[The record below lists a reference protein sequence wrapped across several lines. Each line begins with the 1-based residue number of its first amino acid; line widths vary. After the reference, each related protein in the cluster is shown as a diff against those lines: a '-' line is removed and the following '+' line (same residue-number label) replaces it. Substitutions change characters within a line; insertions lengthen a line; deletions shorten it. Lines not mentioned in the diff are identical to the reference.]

1 MIDKKYIDL
10 ILDTVDLQE
19 VVSDYGIALK
29 VKGHRAWGCCPF
41 HNEKT
46 ASFCVDTAKNLWF
59 CHGACHEGGNVI
71 TFVMKMENL
80 PFPLAVKKLLKEKK
94 NISLTDNELQSTPE
108 EEEKYKKKESMRI
121 INAKLCAFF
130 SDEIQKETPAAKL
143 AREYM
148 LGRWN
153 EEYCHEQQIGF
164 APDDWTSVVDFAT
177 KAGLSL
183 DLMQEMGILA
193 GDGHPEDEREDR
205 QAVLR
210 L

>member
-71 TFVMKMENL
+71 TFVMKMIEYLDIKSSPN
-80 PFPLAVKKLLKEKK
+80 PYFAYTNTPPA
-94 NISLTDNELQSTPE
+94 ST
-108 EEEKYKKKESMRI
+108 
-121 INAKLCAFF
+121 A
-130 SDEIQKETPAAKL
+130 ET
-143 AREYM
+143 
-148 LGRWN
+148 
-153 EEYCHEQQIGF
+153 
-164 APDDWTSVVDFAT
+164 
-177 KAGLSL
+177 
-183 DLMQEMGILA
+183 
-193 GDGHPEDEREDR
+193 
-205 QAVLR
+205 
-210 L
+210 

>member
-108 EEEKYKKKESMRI
+108 E
-121 INAKLCAFF
+121 
-130 SDEIQKETPAAKL
+130 
-143 AREYM
+143 
-148 LGRWN
+148 
-153 EEYCHEQQIGF
+153 
-164 APDDWTSVVDFAT
+164 
-177 KAGLSL
+177 
-183 DLMQEMGILA
+183 
-193 GDGHPEDEREDR
+193 
-205 QAVLR
+205 
-210 L
+210 

>member
-1 MIDKKYIDL
+1 M
-10 ILDTVDLQE
+10 
-19 VVSDYGIALK
+19 
-29 VKGHRAWGCCPF
+29 RCPF

-130 SDEIQKETPAAKL
+130 RRKL
-143 AREYM
+143 PPPSWR
-148 LGRWN
+148 GN
-153 EEYCHEQQIGF
+153 TC
-164 APDDWTSVVDFAT
+164 
-177 KAGLSL
+177 
-183 DLMQEMGILA
+183 LA
-193 GDGHPEDEREDR
+193 VGMRNTAMSSR
-205 QAVLR
+205 
-210 L
+210 